1 MKIFFVHLI
10 PAIDNPRNANQ
21 SYLNVLKDEMI
32 TNLLTISGSDYQ
44 LVSNAGTPAT
54 ADVTTPP
61 PTLPPY
67 EDSLPRN
74 NVNNV
79 ITRNDDLYD
88 NYKNN
93 YLSHRVNH
101 FFTLSHQSLRM
112 NFRRGVGHVKPFF
125 AGYVHLYKYY
135 SRILAAL
142 YAAVFCSHF

>member
-1 MKIFFVHLI
+1 MKLVFVHLI

-21 SYLNVLKDEMI
+21 SHLNVLKDEMI
-32 TNLLTISGSDYQ
+32 TNLLTIPGSDYQ

-101 FFTLSHQSLRM
+101 L
-112 NFRRGVGHVKPFF
+112 
-125 AGYVHLYKYY
+125 LYTIPSIFKDELYEGGGGG
-135 SRILAAL
+135 SR
-142 YAAVFCSHF
+142 